1 MLVMSTVCFPRL
13 QQPPDMM
20 TAHKRSYVE
29 GEGSALA
36 ADKTSG
42 SAPILVLRK
51 VSEILNCFSIEAP
64 EPTLQQIAR
73 QTGLPAST
81 CQRLVQN
88 MVREGFLD
96 RDGDRY
102 RIGLRLV
109 QWSTPG
115 TFGLDVVRL
124 VRPILHELRDLTGES
139 ACLYMRDGAFRTVVA
154 VAETRHVVMRP
165 FLVGQVMPIHAGAPG
180 KIFLA
185 FDPDARAALVDTE
198 LTEFTP
204 NTPQSWEQLDRQ
216 SALARSQG
224 YFAAFGERNP
234 DVGSISAPVFDHSG
248 RLAAVLGLGF
258 PTQRVG
264 PDDVG
269 RLGPLVA
276 EAARSASK
284 ALGYHEATTG
294 SHPEPAARKKPKT

>member
-1 MLVMSTVCFPRL
+1 MASE
-13 QQPPDMM
+13 
-20 TAHKRSYVE
+20 RS
-29 GEGSALA
+29 
-36 ADKTSG
+36 SG
-42 SAPILVLRK
+42 SAPPLLVLRK
-51 VSEILNCFSIEAP
+51 VTEILNCFSVEFP

-73 QTGLPAST
+73 QTGLPPST

-109 QWSTPG
+109 QWAAPG

-124 VRPILHELRDLTGES
+124 IRPILQELRDRTGET

-185 FDPDARAALVDTE
+185 FDPEARQAIEDTE
-198 LTEFTP
+198 LTRYTP
-204 NTPQSWEQLDRQ
+204 ATPDTWEKLDAQ
-216 SALARSQG
+216 VSSARAAG
-224 YFAAFGERNP
+224 FYAAFGERNS
-234 DVGSISAPVFDHSG
+234 DVGSISAPVFNHAG
-248 RLAAVLGLGF
+248 RLAAVLGVGF

-269 RLGPLVA
+269 RLGPAVA
-276 EAARSASK
+276 DAAREASA
-284 ALGYHEATTG
+284 ALGHTEKILP
-294 SHPEPAARKKPKT
+294 S